1 MALRALVAVRDVTIN
16 HELVE
21 NRFIYVTIQIS

>member
-1 MALRALVAVRDVTIN
+1 MN

-21 NRFIYVTIQIS
+21 NRLKYVTIQIVWDAKQIEIQLG